1 MKTTFLTLLIALT
14 ACKGDAKDHTV
25 SYKNIDIPVKIN
37 NQIKKQINGIT
48 EIENNDFI
56 ISTLNEKINYET
68 IKNSFSINTVSEK
81 SIINIHDNTM
91 TDKEITV
98 SLSNDTKTN
107 FSYYL
112 TNTNN
117 ILLKGIIYSTEIE
130 LMNGIKVGNNINTIE
145 QLFGCVIEKTLNNKF
160 RIFDSDGLIEII
172 INFNDL
178 GNITYIEINTSG
190 YVSWNKIITLSLGYD

>member
-14 ACKGDAKDHTV
+14 ACKGDAKNFTV
-25 SYKNIDIPVKIN
+25 SDKNIDIPVKIN
-37 NQIKKQINGIT
+37 NHISRKQINGIT

-56 ISTLNEKINYET
+56 ISTLNQKVNYET

-81 SIINIHDNTM
+81 SIVNIHDNTM

-98 SLSNDTKTN
+98 SLLNDTKTN

-112 TNTNN
+112 TNAKN

-130 LMNGIKVGNNINTIE
+130 LMNGIKVGNNINKIE

-190 YVSWNKIITLSLGYD
+190 YVS

>member
-25 SYKNIDIPVKIN
+25 SYKNIEIPVKIN

-190 YVSWNKIITLSLGYD
+190 YVS

>member
-190 YVSWNKIITLSLGYD
+190 YVS